1 MKHRSIHLTLLLWSF
16 LCIGNLW
23 AYDFEKDGIYY
34 NITSSE
40 APYTVEVT
48 YSGTIPD
55 GRLTKPKPSYDGT
68 VTIPSSVSHAGT
80 VYSVT
85 AIGDDA
91 FSGCAQA
98 TTILLRVDL
107 PSTIQ
112 VIGKR
117 AFHGC
122 LSLVKV
128 NLPESLVKID
138 EYAFAYCRT
147 LEGITLPSKLETIE
161 TSAFTQTAIRKIN
174 LPNSLTTIGYTIFAD
189 CDSLK
194 TIEWPTVDVTWN
206 KYGMFEECD
215 GIEELNIPKNIPVL
229 EAMFRKCQGLKKVTL
244 DETCSWIGSN
254 AFYQCQA
261 LETVDF
267 GEAMIYVHEAAF
279 RYCEKLKSVVLPNT
293 TKYIDRNAFSGCTS
307 LSNVKLGEY
316 IETMGDRTFADCT
329 SLTSIRVTAKRM
341 EDYDKYTAEQGVFRN
356 CRQLR
361 NVVITQNVEKI
372 RSDIFAGCTNLET
385 LVVEE
390 GNPVYDSR
398 NNCNA
403 LIETATNTLKVGTA
417 CTLIPEDIEIIDDL
431 AFKGR
436 TLNTHPTFPKGLK
449 EIRVDAFSGC
459 SGMAHVILPQS
470 LTKIS
475 GGAFS
480 NSDVKTL
487 VVPYVTISGAPFNN
501 CANLVS
507 IDLDCQSVGNSFFA
521 GCTSL
526 KDVKLGN
533 NLKSIEGSSYSYPFD
548 NCTSLQKLTLPASV
562 ERISN
567 LAFVNCKNLNSLR
580 ILRKTPPTID
590 YGTFSSF
597 DTSVCTLHVPAGTKA
612 AYEAAIGWS
621 AFKEIKDDLSYSPFV
636 LNGINYK
643 EVNDS
648 VLSVIAPNGTVY
660 YSPDLVIP
668 GNLDFGGQSYKIT
681 SMENAAFADYADLTS
696 VSIPETVT
704 EMGAN
709 IFFGCNNLEKI
720 YCQAKDPSLFDVS
733 AFDNINTS
741 STVYVYVPRGT
752 INAYRKKFEG
762 NSNVQFICLQ
772 DAHVTQ
778 TGLNTLS
785 AEQIKQKADNGIL
798 FVSLQNHTTSSHNYI
813 NHEGKMSSSF
823 SIDGATT
830 WEVVKCGE
838 GYALKDNYG
847 RFLKGTTRPAQFTYN
862 ISEATLYM
870 PEDAQADIADIAEG
884 YNSSMA
890 VRWKVLP
897 EKAVWINTNGATT
910 STTIQWNNGT
920 GCWTC
925 LFTYEVSMET
935 EISVTYVLMEDGKE
949 IDRQTKLQLS
959 HSSVQLPDTWDQ
971 HLYDYTTDDNI
982 GQYDCTIVVTRTHKT
997 KVYEREFFRQSS
1009 VEAGKTYAIFN
1020 TAVNGTENRYG
1031 FYYAYSNWQL
1041 GCNPVKPSEFP
1052 NTDDYLWVAEDAGSE
1067 LIAFKNKSN
1076 GNYINAS
1083 QRTLGASTGWKI
1095 EEWTTSAAP
1104 KASVNSMNEN
1114 EEIISNSDIKD
1125 SDRVFT
1131 VTNPDASGR
1140 ARYWNGN
1147 DITGGNVSMP
1157 ALWDRAHPFAFYSW
1171 QDVLYVFNTYI
1182 LQECDG
1188 TEVERIIVKQKAFSP
1203 LAIPTEW
1210 TSNLDF
1216 TYTTSGTVGD
1226 DGSVIIVTRTSL
1238 TTVILDET
1246 VATELT
1252 DGMASSVVVKYTAKT
1267 GWNTFTMPFNMSSDD
1282 MTAIFGNGWRAYELK
1297 SFNNGELG
1305 FKTSTDLYAGHA
1317 YIVYSEEPGSTTL
1330 YKNNVNLIA
1339 SPTFDSYNG
1348 ATFYATYAPMPAGTM
1363 VGKYG
1368 ITNDGHIAKGSA
1380 SAMMRGYRGYIEL
1393 PEGISDIRIMLPT
1406 GEVLTS
1412 LNTSTVDS
1420 QTSIIYDLQGRKLT
1434 NSKVSDSQM
1443 KGVFIS
1449 NGKKVLR

>member
-1 MKHRSIHLTLLLWSF
+1 MKHRSIYLTLLLWSF

-23 AYDFEKDGIYY
+23 AYDCVIDGIYY
-34 NITSSE
+34 NLNQEEGI
-40 APYTVEVT
+40 AIVT
-48 YSGTIPD
+48 Y
-55 GRLTKPKPSYDGT
+55 KSYRDGT
-68 VTIPSSVSHAGT
+68 PEYTGKVVIPNSVTYNGRSYNVTEIGDNAFSSQSVTSVEIPNSIVHIGNSAFSNTRISSVNIPNSVKTIGHGAFFLTDLSSVSIPSSVVKIGMQAFSSCYALNS
-80 VYSVT
+80 VYITNGVVE
-85 AIGDDA
+85 IGDLAFNECKNLANISIPSSIETIGCRAFEDTKWFGNLRDGTIYIGNILYCYKGEVAGDGVITIKSGTKKISGEAFSGKSNLRKVIIPNSVIEIGKAA
-91 FSGCAQA
+91 FSGCEN
-98 TTILLRVDL
+98 LESVDI
-107 PSTIQ
+107 PKSIS
-112 VIGKR
+112 IIS
-117 AFHGC
+117 A
-122 LSLVKV
+122 SL
-128 NLPESLVKID
+128 
-138 EYAFAYCRT
+138 F
-147 LEGITLPSKLETIE
+147 SKC
-161 TSAFTQTAIRKIN
+161 K
-174 LPNSLTTIGYTIFAD
+174 
-189 CDSLK
+189 SLK
-194 TIEWPTVDVTWN
+194 TISIPQSIVEIGN
-206 KYGMFEECD
+206 GAFNECS
-215 GIEELNIPKNIPVL
+215 GLRSITIPGSVK
-229 EAMFRKCQGLKKVTL
+229 R
-244 DETCSWIGSN
+244 IG
-254 AFYQCQA
+254 Y
-261 LETVDF
+261 
-267 GEAMIYVHEAAF
+267 AAF
-279 RYCEKLKSVVLPNT
+279 EFCYSLNSVIISEGVDT
-293 TKYIDRNAFSGCTS
+293 IGQYAFCDCPS
-307 LSNVKLGEY
+307 LSNLIIPSSVRFLNTIVGRQNTIGDDVPMKISCLVEDPRRFGYNENGFFGHFYGYTPTMYIPIGRTDLYRYTYGRYHPEINY
-316 IETMGDRTFADCT
+316 IETLFKG
-329 SLTSIRVTAKRM
+329 V
-341 EDYDKYTAEQGVFRN
+341 DYH
-356 CRQLR
+356 
-361 NVVITQNVEKI
+361 IP
-372 RSDIFAGCTNLET
+372 ET
-385 LVVEE
+385 
-390 GNPVYDSR
+390 G
-398 NNCNA
+398 
-403 LIETATNTLKVGTA
+403 TNTL
-417 CTLIPEDIEIIDDL
+417 
-431 AFKGR
+431 
-436 TLNTHPTFPKGLK
+436 
-449 EIRVDAFSGC
+449 
-459 SGMAHVILPQS
+459 
-470 LTKIS
+470 
-475 GGAFS
+475 
-480 NSDVKTL
+480 
-487 VVPYVTISGAPFNN
+487 
-501 CANLVS
+501 
-507 IDLDCQSVGNSFFA
+507 
-521 GCTSL
+521 
-526 KDVKLGN
+526 
-533 NLKSIEGSSYSYPFD
+533 
-548 NCTSLQKLTLPASV
+548 
-562 ERISN
+562 
-567 LAFVNCKNLNSLR
+567 
-580 ILRKTPPTID
+580 
-590 YGTFSSF
+590 
-597 DTSVCTLHVPAGTKA
+597 
-612 AYEAAIGWS
+612 
-621 AFKEIKDDLSYSPFV
+621 
-636 LNGINYK
+636 
-643 EVNDS
+643 
-648 VLSVIAPNGTVY
+648 
-660 YSPDLVIP
+660 
-668 GNLDFGGQSYKIT
+668 
-681 SMENAAFADYADLTS
+681 NAAQ
-696 VSIPETVT
+696 IIEK
-704 EMGAN
+704 AN
-709 IFFGCNNLEKI
+709 KGKL
-720 YCQAKDPSLFDVS
+720 
-733 AFDNINTS
+733 
-741 STVYVYVPRGT
+741 YVM
-752 INAYRKKFEG
+752 
-762 NSNVQFICLQ
+762 
-772 DAHVTQ
+772 
-778 TGLNTLS
+778 
-785 AEQIKQKADNGIL
+785 
-798 FVSLQNHTTSSHNYI
+798 LQNHTTSANQYI
-813 NHEGKMSSSF
+813 NE
-823 SIDGATT
+823 DGFVVDRNSVFGYTT
-830 WEVVKCGE
+830 WEVVKYGN
-838 GYALKDNYG
+838 GYVLKNHRGFY
-847 RFLKGTTRPAQFTYN
+847 LKGTSRPAQLTAD
-862 ISEATLYM
+862 IKEATIYM
-870 PEDAQADIADIAEG
+870 PEDANANVENIAAG

-897 EKAVWINTNGATT
+897 EKDKWINTSA
-910 STTIQWNNGT
+910 SSYDITIQWNDGM
-920 GCWTC
+920 GCWAC
-925 LFTYEVSMET
+925 IFTYEVKKERA
-935 EISVTYVLMEDGKE
+935 IDVTYVLMEDGKE

-1041 GCNPVKPSEFP
+1041 GCNPIKPSEFP

-1297 SFNNGELG
+1297 SFSNGELG

-1380 SAMMRGYRGYIEL
+1380 SAKMMGYRGYIEL